1 MRVALFSDVHG
12 NLSALEAVLAALP
25 GHGRID
31 ATVCA
36 GDLVFLGA
44 SPAAVVDTLVA
55 AGVQLLRGNADD
67 LVTGQLPLPEA
78 VPADRPD
85 LPALLAAHIEWN
97 RGQLGEERLALLR
110 QLPLTRHFAP
120 APAERLV
127 VCHATPQDNNS
138 VYPGLKHPAAELRQA
153 YAPAEARAVA
163 FGHWHRPGVA
173 LLGDLALVN
182 VACVSLP
189 EDGQALAGYTIAE
202 WHDDFWS
209 FRQFRVPYDLAPEV
223 ERMRQ
228 RGMPRPPWPRV

>member
-1 MRVALFSDVHG
+1 M
-12 NLSALEAVLAALP
+12 
-25 GHGRID
+25 
-31 ATVCA
+31 
-36 GDLVFLGA
+36 
-44 SPAAVVDTLVA
+44 
-55 AGVQLLRGNADD
+55 
-67 LVTGQLPLPEA
+67 
-78 VPADRPD
+78 
-85 LPALLAAHIEWN
+85 
-97 RGQLGEERLALLR
+97 
-110 QLPLTRHFAP
+110 
-120 APAERLV
+120 
-127 VCHATPQDNNS
+127 
-138 VYPGLKHPAAELRQA
+138 
-153 YAPAEARAVA
+153 A